1 MAQGRFYSRDFP
13 SDKDNFVVNETAV
26 KVMGLTNPIGK
37 RFSHQGREGIIIGV
51 VKDYHGGSLHEPIFP
66 KVILHRDGFFVCVKF
81 VPGQTSRMV
90 AFLEDKWEKF
100 VPGQPFR
107 YGFVDE
113 SIAGLYMTER
123 RIGKIFSN
131 FTVLAVLIAC
141 LGLFG
146 MASFTAERRTK
157 EIGIRKVM
165 GARVGSIVLLLTKDF
180 TRWVLM
186 ANVIAWPLAYFAARK
201 WLGGFAYRTRLGWEV
216 FALALILALS
226 IALATVSYQA
236 IRAATADP
244 VDSLRYE

>member
-1 MAQGRFYSRDFP
+1 
-13 SDKDNFVVNETAV
+13 
-26 KVMGLTNPIGK
+26 
-37 RFSHQGREGIIIGV
+37 
-51 VKDYHGGSLHEPIFP
+51 
-66 KVILHRDGFFVCVKF
+66 
-81 VPGQTSRMV
+81 MV

>member
-1 MAQGRFYSRDFP
+1 
-13 SDKDNFVVNETAV
+13 
-26 KVMGLTNPIGK
+26 
-37 RFSHQGREGIIIGV
+37 
-51 VKDYHGGSLHEPIFP
+51 
-66 KVILHRDGFFVCVKF
+66 
-81 VPGQTSRMV
+81 
-90 AFLEDKWEKF
+90 
-100 VPGQPFR
+100 
-107 YGFVDE
+107 
-113 SIAGLYMTER
+113 
-123 RIGKIFSN
+123 
-131 FTVLAVLIAC
+131 
-141 LGLFG
+141 